1 LLLLSDSDKALMRG
15 VGGMYKQ
22 PGEFRRSQ
30 NWIGAASINDAIFIP
45 PHQDDLLAFMME
57 YLIFK

>member
-1 LLLLSDSDKALMRG
+1 MRG